1 MTAEPIA
8 AKNSPPLRRNRD
20 FILLWTGGGF
30 SQLGARMSVIA
41 FPLLLIWH
49 HGSTVDAGLVAF
61 AGLLP
66 TLVLQLPAGV
76 LVDRWDRRTLLIVCD
91 AVAASCM
98 ATVAVALFF
107 GVVWLPHLFMVN
119 FIEGTCMIFSL
130 MAGRAA
136 VRNVVAPH
144 HLSTAIAQN
153 DARGRAAG
161 LLGQPA
167 GSALFAV
174 LWWLPFAAT
183 AFGHL
188 IALANVTMVKKKL
201 QVEQVDRPL
210 RLRHDMG
217 EGLRWLWG
225 QRFLR
230 SATVVVAATN
240 FLAQIVNMTPI
251 LMIKNLGGSAALTGL
266 IGTVGGIGGVC
277 GALCGSLLL
286 KRLSLGGVIL
296 LDLATRSILVPVMA
310 FTTILP
316 LLFAPFAVMAF
327 TGAVL
332 NVGAGAYMASTV
344 PDEIQGRAMSA
355 VLLTSWGANSA
366 GALVAGVL
374 LSIFTTTTTLL
385 SVGVILVAVL
395 IAAAVNPALR
405 TRTP

>member
-1 MTAEPIA
+1 
-8 AKNSPPLRRNRD
+8 
-20 FILLWTGGGF
+20 
-30 SQLGARMSVIA
+30 
-41 FPLLLIWH
+41 
-49 HGSTVDAGLVAF
+49 VAF